1 MFMASL
7 PLKGIRVLEM
17 CHAWAGPHAG
27 ELLSDLGAEV
37 IKVEGPEGDMMRGGA
52 NATIFS
58 GVFVDCDLG
67 NESWNRNAIFIQL
80 NRGKMSVALDLNL
93 PEGKE
98 LLFKLL
104 GAVDIFICNLA
115 VGSVNKLG
123 LSYDAIKK
131 VKQDIIY
138 VTINA
143 FGLTSPWAKYKVY
156 GVVLEPLSGFF
167 SLTGYTDDARPMRS
181 GVDHIDPISGTHAVG
196 AALAALL
203 YRKRTGLGQHINLS
217 FMESA
222 VNFIGPEILD
232 YTMNAR
238 IPGPSGNR
246 CDDFAPQ
253 GCYKCK
259 GEDQWISVAVKN
271 DDDWR
276 LFCSVIGNPDLAVD
290 QRFVNGLARLEN
302 HDDLDRIITGWTEK
316 KDKFDIMRILQSA
329 GIAAGP
335 VLDNKEVLENEHLRA
350 RGFFQE
356 THDPAV
362 GNYTLIGARQKM
374 SGARNVISGI
384 SPKYGE
390 HNDYVFGELLGIDA
404 GKLAEY
410 KTKGAIL
417 SKPV

>member
-1 MFMASL
+1 MSSL

-58 GVFVDCDLG
+58 GVFVDSDLG
-67 NESWNRNAIFIQL
+67 KESWNRNAIFIQL
-80 NRGKMSVALDLNL
+80 NRGKKSVALDLNI

-123 LSYDAIKK
+123 LSYDAIRK

-138 VTINA
+138 VTVNA

-167 SLTGYTDDARPMRS
+167 SLTGYTDDERPMRS

-203 YRKRTGLGQHINLS
+203 YRKKTGHGQHINLS

-222 VNFIGPEILD
+222 VNLIGPEILD
-232 YTMNAR
+232 YTINSR
-238 IPGPSGNR
+238 IPGPAGNR
-246 CDDFAPQ
+246 CADFAPQ
-253 GCYKCK
+253 GCYRCR
-259 GEDQWISVAVKN
+259 GEDQWVTIAVPT

-276 LFCSVIGNPDLAVD
+276 HFCDVMGNPGLSREP
-290 QRFVNGLARLEN
+290 RFIDGLARLKN
-302 HDDLDRIITGWTEK
+302 HDELDRLIGDWTSTR
-316 KDKFDIMRILQSA
+316 DKFEVMKLFQSA

-335 VLDNKEVLENEHLRA
+335 VLDNREVLENEHLKQ
-350 RGFFQE
+350 RGFFQN

-362 GNYTLIGARQKM
+362 GGYTLIGARQKM
-374 SGARNVISGI
+374 SGIRNIVSGV

-390 HNDYVFGELLGIDA
+390 HNDYVFGQLLGIDA

-417 SKPV
+417 SRPV